1 MKQRSSSNM
10 SMFEMR
16 HLLKMHLVLWNEWTN
31 QGLSLGQCDQSPSFH
46 VLFFFWGW
54 IRPMDLAGVFAWSFL
69 ELNRFTWFLFDFL
82 WLLIIVHFLSLPG
95 ATAVWDI
102 WQTNEA
108 WENYWPNLDHLD
120 RVACNRWA
128 ILLDWT
134 EPWRLMT
141 REWWSYVLHSV
152 YIALVTCS
160 LLFHDMVCTFPWTWP
175 IKNEC
180 DQIKAYEVTA
190 HCIKVDVWPQVLSF
204 FCDTGWQW
212 RGASQRRDGQ
222 YSEWDWEK
230 NWWMEK
236 SKRSK
241 EKWTKKNADLN
252 VHDVEQNHRHHF
264 VGGIHWDKHEDERV
278 QKSLG

>member
-1 MKQRSSSNM
+1 
-10 SMFEMR
+10 MR

-46 VLFFFWGW
+46 VLFFFGGEFVPW
-54 IRPMDLAGVFAWSFL
+54 ILQGFLPGVSLNWTDLPDSCLIFFGFL
-69 ELNRFTWFLFDFL
+69 LLSIFFLFL
-82 WLLIIVHFLSLPG
+82 VL
-95 ATAVWDI
+95 WDI

-134 EPWRLMT
+134 EPWHLMT
-141 REWWSYVLHSV
+141 RECWSYVLHSV

-160 LLFHDMVCTFPWTWP
+160 VLFHDMVCTFPWTWP
-175 IKNEC
+175 IRNEC
-180 DQIKAYEVTA
+180 DQIRAYEVTA

-204 FCDTGWQW
+204 FLTLVGSDEVQVKEEMDSTQN
-212 RGASQRRDGQ
+212 
-222 YSEWDWEK
+222 ETEK
-230 NWWMEK
+230 KIGWMEK

-264 VGGIHWDKHEDERV
+264 VGGIHWAKHEDERV